1 MRSSSTPRSLLF
13 LPFLAALALAGLGCV
28 STRLPP
34 ISQAGAGFHPLPDER
49 ELWDESRGEEEK
61 LLQKVQLYRDPLLES
76 YLEGIVD
83 RLNPR
88 GMAANGEVRYRVR
101 VIEDPTLNAFA
112 YPHGS
117 LYVHTGILARMENED
132 QLATVFGHEMTH
144 VENRHMVR
152 QQRTAR
158 NRAIGLTLAAVGA
171 LVLLEVAEIDA
182 IDDGHWMRAA
192 NIDFF
197 GEVIV
202 DLGLQLAFVASVNG
216 YGRQLETEA
225 DEGGFAKL
233 EAAGYDLREA
243 PVVYEK
249 LYEERG
255 DTRRAEAFFFGS
267 HPRLTERIADSKRY
281 LARRPAAPIAA
292 ADRDRTIF
300 EKRIRPVV
308 REDARLN
315 LEAGRLALAEEELAR
330 VRSWMP
336 DDPELP
342 WLEAR
347 LWLLQSAEERDG
359 ERKRELRARAAE
371 ALHGLI
377 RRDVD
382 RPGPHR
388 ELGLLLYQDGDG
400 KGACRELGHYL
411 ELEPEAED
419 AEKIEEYLAELRHD
433 GQCR

>member
-1 MRSSSTPRSLLF
+1 
-13 LPFLAALALAGLGCV
+13 
-28 STRLPP
+28 
-34 ISQAGAGFHPLPDER
+34 
-49 ELWDESRGEEEK
+49 
-61 LLQKVQLYRDPLLES
+61 
-76 YLEGIVD
+76 
-83 RLNPR
+83 
-88 GMAANGEVRYRVR
+88 MAANEEVRYRVR
-101 VIEDPTLNAFA
+101 VILDPTLNAFA

-132 QLATVFGHEMTH
+132 QLATVLGHEMTH

-152 QQRTAR
+152 QQRAAR
-158 NRAIGLTLAAVGA
+158 NRAVGLTIAAVGA
-171 LVLLEVAEIDA
+171 LVLLEIAEIDA
-182 IDDGHWMRAA
+182 LDDGHWLAA
-192 NIDFF
+192 AHIDFF
-197 GEVIV
+197 GQVIV
-202 DLGLQLAFVASVNG
+202 DLGLQLAYVAAVNG

-225 DEGGFAKL
+225 DVGAFAKL

-267 HPRLTERIADSKRY
+267 HPRLKERIADSRQY
-281 LARRPAAPIAA
+281 LSGRPAPAVAA
-292 ADRDRTIF
+292 GARDRTIF
-300 EKRIRPVV
+300 ERRIRPVV

-315 LEAGRLALAEEELAR
+315 LEAGRLALAEDELAR
-330 VRSWMP
+330 VRIWFP

-347 LWLLQSAEERDG
+347 LWIRQSVEEGDP

-388 ELGLLLYQDGDG
+388 ELGLLLYEDGDG
-400 KGACRELGHYL
+400 KGACRELKHYL
-411 ELEPEAED
+411 ELDPDAED
-419 AEKIEEYLAELRHD
+419 AVKIDEYLAELRQD
-433 GQCR
+433 GHCH